1 MDQGHIGVDESGK
14 GDYFGPLVIA
24 ACYVGPEHLAELEGV
39 KDSKKLTDATAIRLS
54 GAIMRTCPHKLVVIN
69 PPKYNELHASM
80 RNLNKLLAWGHARAI
95 EDVLDL
101 HPSDLAISDQFAD
114 PAELKRR
121 LFEKGRSIRLES
133 RVRAEEDVAVA
144 AASILARAEFL
155 RRLQRLGQECGVT
168 LPKGAGPP
176 VIDAAKRYVAKCGA
190 DALRNVA
197 KTHFK
202 TTQTVLGLA

>member
-1 MDQGHIGVDESGK
+1 MDEGHIGVDESGK

-39 KDSKKLTDATAIRLS
+39 KDSKKLSDPTAIRLS
-54 GAIMRTCPHKLVVIN
+54 GAIMRVCPFQIVTIN

-80 RNLNKLLAWGHARAI
+80 KNLNALLAWGHSRAL
-95 EDVLDL
+95 EEVLKVQPCDL
-101 HPSDLAISDQFAD
+101 VISDQFAD
-114 PAELKRR
+114 PAGLKRR
-121 LFEKGRSIRLES
+121 LFEKGRAVRLES

-155 RRLQRLGQECGVT
+155 RRLKRLGEEFGID

-176 VIDAAKRYVAKCGA
+176 VIAAGRRFVQKYGAEALGKVAK
-190 DALRNVA
+190 
-197 KTHFK
+197 KHFK
-202 TTQTVLGLA
+202 TTQTVLGAD